1 MQLLGEIGM
10 ASTKQGANS
19 SERIPRIDE
28 IVLGGWIET
37 KSPSS
42 IVLRRFLAD
51 FARCHYMAPEE
62 YRGIR
67 AKLIDL
73 EAAAV
78 KVREVIFPLMLPE
91 GGVQ

>member
-1 MQLLGEIGM
+1 VE
-10 ASTKQGANS
+10 TN
-19 SERIPRIDE
+19 ERIPQIDE
-28 IVLGGWIET
+28 ILLGGWVER

-51 FARCHYMAPEE
+51 FSRCHDMTPEE

-73 EAAAV
+73 ETAAV
-78 KVREVIFPLMLPE
+78 KVREFIFPLMLPE